1 MGRLRELL
9 TTDSPDMNEIE
20 AHLDGLSSSER
31 VEEIRSLGRKHQA
44 KLFDAAEGY
53 RAISVDD
60 IVGPE
65 RAPMEEVVHHGK
77 NTLPAFS
84 HFAKVFV
91 RPPEPNAAVVWGH
104 NRAGP
109 FIESVVGP
117 GYFVA
122 YPHSV
127 PGEILVD
134 YLQVPPARPEHWP
147 DILPNSARLSRVV
160 YDGMQDVLR
169 GVSRHVTIGR
179 ATKGGKPMS
188 SWFVLCRDSDS

>member
-1 MGRLRELL
+1 MGRLRALL
-9 TTDSPDMNEIE
+9 DTDSPDMSEIE
-20 AHLDGLSSSER
+20 AYLDDLGSSER

-44 KLFDAAEGY
+44 RLFDAAEGY
-53 RAISVDD
+53 RALSVDD
-60 IVGPE
+60 IVEPE
-65 RAPMEEVVHHGK
+65 RAPMQEVVHHGK

-91 RPPEPNAAVVWGH
+91 RPPESNEPVVWGY

-109 FIESVVGP
+109 FVESVVGP

-122 YPHSV
+122 YAHAI

-134 YLQVPPARPEHWP
+134 YLQVPSERPEHWP
-147 DILPNSARLSRVV
+147 EILPNSARLSKVV

-179 ATKGGKPMS
+179 ASKGGKPMS
-188 SWFVLCRDSDS
+188 SWFVLCRDADS

>member
-1 MGRLRELL
+1 MSQLRELL
-9 TTDSPDMNEIE
+9 STETPDMGEIE
-20 AHLDGLSSSER
+20 SYLDSLGSSER
-31 VEEIRSLGRKHQA
+31 VQQIRSLGRKHQA
-44 KLFDAAEGY
+44 RLFAAADGY
-53 RAISVDD
+53 RAISLDD
-60 IVGPE
+60 IVEPE

-77 NTLPAFS
+77 NSLPAFS

-91 RPPEPNAAVVWGH
+91 RPSTSNRSVVWGY
-104 NRAGP
+104 NRTGS

-122 YPHSV
+122 YPHEV
-127 PGEILVD
+127 PGEVLVD
-134 YLQVPPARPEHWP
+134 YLQVPPERPEHWP
-147 DILPNSARLSRVV
+147 EILPNSARLSRLV

-188 SWFVLCRDSDS
+188 SWFVLCRDSNS